1 MEALA
6 ALPPELVALVIPL
19 LLAYLRVQ
27 AAVLVFP
34 VLSERVLSV
43 RVRTAIAM
51 MLAPVALSVS
61 GSTGWSQNI
70 GLPDFAVL
78 ALRELLIGFL
88 IALPA
93 RIMASALHVVTSAIG
108 ATASLST
115 YRPSLSPA
123 NT

>member
-61 GSTGWSQNI
+61 GSTAIRRSNS
-70 GLPDFAVL
+70 
-78 ALRELLIGFL
+78 
-88 IALPA
+88 A
-93 RIMASALHVVTSAIG
+93 RVVSWKRKVSRNCG
-108 ATASLST
+108 
-115 YRPSLSPA
+115 
-123 NT
+123 